1 MKKALI
7 IGGII
12 LIIITVIFEIWV
24 STTYA
29 NKPINEVPFWVLWLL
44 R

>member
-12 LIIITVIFEIWV
+12 LIIIAVIFDIWV
-24 STTYA
+24 SVNYA
-29 NKPINEVPFWVLWLL
+29 NKPINEIPFWVLWLL